1 MFFGI
6 RRVSQRTESLEK
18 LTLQSLF
25 KDAEASS
32 TENVFDDA
40 RPTASPLLWKSPLT
54 AAAVVTVVRL

>member
-1 MFFGI
+1 M
-6 RRVSQRTESLEK
+6 SQRTESLEK